1 MRTPILTK
9 LTTCIA
15 LCALVACDR
24 PAPANAD
31 AKAAADEV
39 DAKAAEAP
47 PEQTAEPETKT
58 EPGTPLTPLASGEV
72 LAFGPAKIMREGHA
86 DRAFELQPDGK
97 LTLAGNPYGSM
108 VADGRYLDAG
118 GTLLMTVKPDG
129 IVEGE
134 GNPSGITL
142 TNEGGQLVAKDLEID
157 MRIEADGTVKVEAT
171 GKRAQ
176 LLGEGGPQLTSE
188 GCTGDIK
195 RACSL
200 VILSY
205 LMARGNPDSAPEP
218 E

>member
-1 MRTPILTK
+1 MRTPTFTTLS
-9 LTTCIA
+9 TCIA
-15 LCALVACDR
+15 LLTCALVACDR
-24 PAPANAD
+24 PAPASAD
-31 AKAAADEV
+31 AKA
-39 DAKAAEAP
+39 DAKAPAAKQEP
-47 PEQTAEPETKT
+47 AEPETKA
-58 EPGTPLTPLASGEV
+58 EPGTPLSPLASGEV

-97 LTLAGNPYGSM
+97 LTLAGNPYGSL
-108 VADGRYLDAG
+108 VADGRYLDAA

-142 TNEGGQLVAKDLEID
+142 TREGGQLVAKDLEID

-176 LLGEGGPQLTSE
+176 LLGEGGPQLTTE
-188 GCTGDIK
+188 GCSGDIK